1 MVPLTHLGS
10 YQVCYTCIY
19 IYSVYMSYKPCM
31 MWPSR
36 IDNNIDFL

>member
-10 YQVCYTCIY
+10 YQVCY
-19 IYSVYMSYKPCM
+19 SVYLRYKPCM

-36 IDNNIDFL
+36 IDNNVDFL